1 MQESGV
7 SLQFNT
13 DYFMMEK
20 QMKLYNGELQ
30 TIEDNIWMI
39 QIPDNGVSDY
49 YKKLSLPTWEKFGYE
64 INMFDAVTPD
74 TLNNYNYL
82 EFGKYYDFREFTDT
96 EKAGFYSHV
105 ELWKKCIDMN
115 EPITIIEHDVE
126 CLSEEIPI
134 ISELFAFA
142 TFQNDDAWE
151 NYCGHR
157 FRGHPFWGEGFKIC
171 PPTHAYYMTPH
182 YAELLLDI
190 VTSRPQYSFVDDILF
205 IAMGKDETYI
215 TEHATPIYDIHVGGT
230 MTHE

>member
-1 MQESGV
+1 
-7 SLQFNT
+7 
-13 DYFMMEK
+13 MEK
-20 QMKLYNGELQ
+20 QMKLYNGELK

-39 QIPDNGVSDY
+39 QIPDNSVSDY
-49 YKKLSLPTWEKFGYE
+49 YKKLSLSTWEKFGYK
-64 INMFDAVTPD
+64 INMFDAITPKILD
-74 TLNNYNYL
+74 DYDYL

-215 TEHATPIYDIHVGGT
+215 TEHATPIYDILVGGT